1 MFDIVNLY
9 TNIPHTFGLE
19 ALDYWLKKIQ
29 ESLYLIFNKEFVLE
43 CAKLIWQNN
52 NMKLKNEFYSQI
64 NGTAMGTMLALTYA
78 ILSMG

>member
-43 CAKLIWQNN
+43 CAKLI
-52 NMKLKNEFYSQI
+52 
-64 NGTAMGTMLALTYA
+64 
-78 ILSMG
+78 